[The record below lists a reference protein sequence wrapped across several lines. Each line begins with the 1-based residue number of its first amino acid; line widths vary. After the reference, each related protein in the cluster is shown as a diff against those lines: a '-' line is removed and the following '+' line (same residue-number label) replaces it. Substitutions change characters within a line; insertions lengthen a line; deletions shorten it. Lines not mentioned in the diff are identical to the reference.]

1 MGKTAAAGCINETRN
16 YHFSVAAIKL
26 LIHQKEPAVPL
37 KNANTSEHETDGR
50 EGHRLRVFENRV
62 LREMC
67 GCKWEGITGDCT
79 GRCVGVSG
87 RV

>member
-1 MGKTAAAGCINETRN
+1 MNERRN
-16 YHFSVAAIKL
+16 YHFSIAAIKL
-26 LIHQKEPAVPL
+26 LMHQQEPVVPL
-37 KNANTSEHETDGR
+37 KKNTNTSEHETGGR

-79 GRCVGVSG
+79 E
-87 RV
+87 

>member
-1 MGKTAAAGCINETRN
+1 MNERHN
-16 YHFSVAAIKL
+16 SHFSVAAIKFL
-26 LIHQKEPAVPL
+26 MPQKESAVTL
-37 KNANTSEHETDGR
+37 KKTHMSEHETGGR